1 VSVTV
6 ALSVAGLT
14 VRAALIAGLAVVALL
29 LVGWRKP
36 ARAEP
41 SSPRGVFER
50 GLVYRSGPSRGVPV
64 DHLDAPLYRRPGV
77 ARRLLAALAS
87 TGIGILAGVLLAIV
101 LSFGVAMA
109 VIWLTDLLR
118 Q

>member
-14 VRAALIAGLAVVALL
+14 ARAGLIAGLAIVALL
-29 LVGWRKP
+29 LAGWRKP

-41 SSPRGVFER
+41 GTPRGVFER
-50 GLVYRSGPSRGVPV
+50 GLVYRSGRPAGVPV
-64 DHLDAPLYRRPGV
+64 DHLDAPLYRRPGPL
-77 ARRLLAALAS
+77 RRLLAALAS
-87 TGIGILAGVLLAIV
+87 GGLGVLSGVVLAIV
-101 LSFGVAMA
+101 LSFGVALA
-109 VIWLTDLLR
+109 VIWLTDLLS